1 MDGTIGMSNFSFG
14 TKAETLEIL
23 YENKNVINAQVLKPY
38 YFTVETWRN
47 NSTDVLNELTEVFRE
62 IEKLIVRSSAKNED
76 TDKESQAGRYESI
89 VCEND
94 CSIIKDA
101 INEVISSYGEPQED
115 DQVLVQEAITDAEC
129 SGVAFSREP
138 STGGYYYVINYDDT
152 TGSTSSVTS
161 GTGSNTKLFY
171 WFAGSEE
178 YPDDFNMS
186 MVCRTIEKL
195 VDFTDC
201 NNLDIEFLVSKGNL
215 YILQVRQLVI
225 PKNKVSYDRQKEAVR
240 RISMMIRHQNCKK
253 PFLYGNRTI
262 YGVMPD
268 WNPAEMIGIHPR
280 NLAASIYKELITDN
294 VWAYQRDNYG
304 YKKLRSFPLMVDF
317 CGYPYI
323 DVRVSFNSFIPEELD
338 CHIADRLVNYYL
350 DRLEESPDKHDKV
363 EFDIVFSCYTFDLSK
378 RIKVLEEY
386 GFSEKEIKDITDS
399 LRDITRRISDNDN
412 GLWKSDAKKLAILE
426 QRREEIEKSNLRDI
440 DKVFWLIED
449 CKRYGTLPFAGLARA
464 GFIAVQLLKSMVSE
478 DIITEEENNRFMNDL
493 ETVGS
498 SMRNDYLMMDK
509 NDFLNKYGF
518 LRPGTYD
525 ICSKRY
531 DEEPEL
537 YFSWHH
543 RGEYIPQKKDSFRLS
558 LTQMEHIRKTIKK
571 HGLGE
576 DVLGLFSFI
585 KGAIEWREKAKF
597 IFTKSVSD
605 ILKYIG
611 EWGEK
616 EGFSR
621 EEMSYLDI
629 RIVKDVYNGSVD
641 EKEVISNSITTGKKA
656 FEEGEGIILPPLIVD
671 EDTVKEFYYPD
682 SQPNFITQNRV
693 SGDVISLDNDIDST
707 EIDNKILLIESA
719 DPGFD
724 WIFSHEI
731 KGFITKYGGA
741 NSHMAI
747 RAGELNIP
755 AAIGVGDRLY
765 KSLNHAKIVE
775 IDSPKRIIN
784 ILRQM

>member
-1 MDGTIGMSNFSFG
+1 MDGTISMNNFSFG
-14 TKAETLEIL
+14 TKAETLELL
-23 YENKNVINAQVLKPY
+23 YKNKNIINAQVLKPY
-38 YFTVETWRN
+38 YFSVETWRN
-47 NSTDVLNELTEVFRE
+47 NSTDVLNELTEEFHE

-76 TDKESQAGRYESI
+76 TDKESQAGKYESV

-94 CSIIKDA
+94 YSIIKNA
-101 INEVISSYGEPQED
+101 INEVISSYGESQED
-115 DQVLVQEAITDAEC
+115 DQVLVQEAITDVEC

-161 GTGSNTKLFY
+161 GTGSNTRLFY

-178 YPDDFNMS
+178 YPDDYNMS
-186 MVCRTIEKL
+186 RVCKAVEKL

-201 NNLDIEFLVSKGNL
+201 SNLDIEFLVSKGNL

-225 PKNKVSYDRQKEAVR
+225 SKNKVNYERQKEALR
-240 RISMMIRHQNCKK
+240 RISMMIRHQNCRK

-350 DRLEESPDKHDKV
+350 DRLEELPDKHDKV

-386 GFSEKEIKDITDS
+386 GFSEKEIKNITDS

-464 GFIAVQLLKSMVSE
+464 GFVAVQLLKSMVSE

-498 SMRNDYLMMDK
+498 SMRNDFLMMDK
-509 NDFLNKYGF
+509 DDFLNKYGF

-537 YFSWHH
+537 YFSWCN
-543 RGEYIPQKKDSFRLS
+543 RGEYIPQKIDNFRLS
-558 LTQMEHIRKTIKK
+558 LTQMEHIRNTIKK

-611 EWGEK
+611 DWGEK

-784 ILRQM
+784 ILR